1 MKPIKV
7 VLLVV
12 LGIVLLIALDFGT
25 GFLGAFR
32 TSTVG
37 KAQMNAQ
44 RTVFEQSQSYV
55 EGKRQELTKY
65 HHEWVNADKDSKL
78 TIEATIRQ
86 SFANFDESKLDDLPD
101 LQRFLITVKN
111 K

>member
-1 MKPIKV
+1 MKTSKI
-7 VLLVV
+7 VLLVI
-12 LGIVLLIALDFGT
+12 GAILLIIALDFGF
-25 GFLGAFR
+25 GFLGVFK
-32 TSTVG
+32 TNTVG

-44 RTVFEQSQSYV
+44 RHVFEQSQSYV

-78 TIEATIRQ
+78 TIEAAIRQ
-86 SFANFDESKLDDLPD
+86 SFAQFDETKLNDLPD
-101 LQRFLITVKN
+101 LQNFLITVRN